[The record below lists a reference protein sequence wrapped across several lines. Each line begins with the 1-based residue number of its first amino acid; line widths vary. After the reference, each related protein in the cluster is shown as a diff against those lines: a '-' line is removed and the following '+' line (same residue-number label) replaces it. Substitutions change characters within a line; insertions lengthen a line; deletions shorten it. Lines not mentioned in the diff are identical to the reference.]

1 MSMNDKVSLLKELYH
16 EIAGKGQ
23 DGDTML
29 AHINSEEALLLKA
42 HGGSGTINPNTGL
55 PEYKKAVKKV
65 VKVVKKI
72 APIAIAAAGAYYG
85 GSALLAGK
93 ASGASAFLGK
103 AAASSTFP
111 SLLSTAGGVGTAT
124 SAFGSIGTAIGSAV
138 TAAGGYGNIIQGAGL
153 LSSVAGNVQ
162 SAKYISQGTD
172 AVREQTIQANKAEE
186 ARNRYNQLLQKR
198 NRLATIRQARI
209 GQGQIGGS
217 MGALGAGGTSS
228 YTGAVGAIGSQT
240 SANLGNINV
249 AQDVG
254 NQITGFNVAA
264 ANAGSQAN
272 SAKAKA
278 GMWSNVDTL
287 GGTLLAQGGNI
298 ASIFGQK

>member
-1 MSMNDKVSLLKELYH
+1 MSIAEMSMNDKVALLKELYH

-29 AHINSEEALLLKA
+29 AHINPQEALLLKA

-55 PEYKKAVKKV
+55 PEYKKSF
-65 VKVVKKI
+65 KKI
-72 APIAIAAAGAYYG
+72 IKVAAVAAAAYYG
-85 GSALLAGK
+85 GPALAG
-93 ASGASAFLGK
+93 ALGGTT
-103 AAASSTFP
+103 AASVGTTAFWAGAN
-111 SLLSTAGGVGTAT
+111 TAGFSGLGAT
-124 SAFGSIGTAIGSAV
+124 LGSGFVSNAIS
-138 TAAGGYGNIIQGAGL
+138 GAGL
-153 LSSVAGNVQ
+153 LSNVAGNIQ
-162 SAKYISQGTD
+162 SQKYQSQQAGFQ
-172 AVREQTIQANKAEE
+172 REQVTQQNQAEE

-198 NRLATIRQARI
+198 SRLATIRQARI
-209 GQGQIGGS
+209 GQGQIAGS
-217 MGALGAGGTSS
+217 MGALGSGGTSS

-272 SAKAKA
+272 TA
-278 GMWSNVDTL
+278 GSKSSMWNNVSTL
-287 GGTLLAQGGNI
+287 GGTLLSQGPEIANI
-298 ASIFGQK
+298 FKS

>member
-1 MSMNDKVSLLKELYH
+1 MSIAKMSMNDKVSLLKELYY

-29 AHINSEEALLLKA
+29 AHINPEEALLLKA

-55 PEYKKAVKKV
+55 PEYKKAVKTV
-65 VKVVKKI
+65 VKVAAV
-72 APIAIAAAGAYYG
+72 AAAVYYG
-85 GSALLAGK
+85 GPALMSAMAP
-93 ASGASAFLGK
+93 S
-103 AAASSTFP
+103 AAASVGTTAFWAGAN
-111 SLLSTAGGVGTAT
+111 TAGFAGLGAT
-124 SAFGSIGTAIGSAV
+124 LGSGLTLSNAIS
-138 TAAGGYGNIIQGAGL
+138 GAGL

-162 SAKYISQGTD
+162 SQKYISKGTD
-172 AVREQTIQANKAEE
+172 AMREQTVQANNADE

-198 NRLATIRQARI
+198 SRLSSIRQARI
-209 GQGQIGGS
+209 GQGQIGGN
-217 MGALGAGGTSS
+217 MGILGQGGTSGF
-228 YTGAVGAIGSQT
+228 TGSIGSIGSQT

-249 AQDVG
+249 AEDVG

-278 GMWSNVDTL
+278 GMWSSVDTL
-287 GGTLLAQGGNI
+287 GGTLLSQSDKI
-298 ASIFGQK
+298 ASIFGQT

>member
-1 MSMNDKVSLLKELYH
+1 MSIAEMSMNDKVSLLKELYH

-29 AHINSEEALLLKA
+29 AHINPEEALLLKA

-55 PEYKKAVKKV
+55 PEYKKTIKTAVKV
-65 VKVVKKI
+65 AAV
-72 APIAIAAAGAYYG
+72 AAAAYYG
-85 GSALLAGK
+85 GPALMSAMAP
-93 ASGASAFLGK
+93 S
-103 AAASSTFP
+103 AAATVGTTAFWAGAN
-111 SLLSTAGGVGTAT
+111 TAGFAGLGAT
-124 SAFGSIGTAIGSAV
+124 LGSGLTLSNAIS
-138 TAAGGYGNIIQGAGL
+138 GAGL
-153 LSSVAGNVQ
+153 LSNVAGNIQ
-162 SAKYISQGTD
+162 SQKYASQQSGFQ
-172 AVREQTIQANKAEE
+172 REQVAQQNKAEE

-198 NRLATIRQARI
+198 SRLATIRQGRI
-209 GQGQIGGS
+209 QQGQIAGS
-217 MGALGAGGTSS
+217 MGVLGSGGTSS

-272 SAKAKA
+272 TAASKG
-278 GMWSNVDTL
+278 GMWSNVSTL
-287 GGTLLAQGGNI
+287 GGTFLEQGGNI
-298 ASIFGQK
+298 ASIFGKS

>member
-1 MSMNDKVSLLKELYH
+1 MSIAEMSMNDKVALLKELYH

-29 AHINSEEALLLKA
+29 AHINPQEALLLKA

-55 PEYKKAVKKV
+55 PEYKKV
-65 VKVVKKI
+65 VKAAI
-72 APIAIAAAGAYYG
+72 PIAITVAAAYATGGFSTAASAGAW
-85 GSALLAGK
+85 GSA
-93 ASGASAFLGK
+93 
-103 AAASSTFP
+103 
-111 SLLSTAGGVGTAT
+111 GGM
-124 SAFGSIGTAIGSAV
+124 GSIGTAGVSGGLFSGLSAS
-138 TAAGGYGNIIQGAGL
+138 TIMQGAGL
-153 LSSVAGNVQ
+153 LSNVAGNIQ
-162 SAKYISQGTD
+162 SQKYASQQSGFQ
-172 AVREQTIQANKAEE
+172 REQVTQQNKAEE

-198 NRLATIRQARI
+198 SRLATIRQGRI
-209 GQGQIGGS
+209 QQGQIAGS
-217 MGALGAGGTSS
+217 MGALGSGGTSS

-272 SAKAKA
+272 TAGSKS
-278 GMWSNVDTL
+278 GMWNNVSTL
-287 GGTLLAQGGNI
+287 GGTFLSKGPEIANI
-298 ASIFGQK
+298 FKS

>member
-1 MSMNDKVSLLKELYH
+1 MSIAEMSMNDKVALLKELYH

-29 AHINSEEALLLKA
+29 AHINPQEALLLKA

-55 PEYKKAVKKV
+55 PEYKKV
-65 VKVVKKI
+65 VKAAI
-72 APIAIAAAGAYYG
+72 PIAIAVGVGYATGGFGTAASAGAW
-85 GSALLAGK
+85 GSA
-93 ASGASAFLGK
+93 
-103 AAASSTFP
+103 
-111 SLLSTAGGVGTAT
+111 GGM
-124 SAFGSIGTAIGSAV
+124 GSIGTAGVSGGLFSGLSAS
-138 TAAGGYGNIIQGAGL
+138 TIMQGAGL
-153 LSSVAGNVQ
+153 LSNVAGNIQ
-162 SAKYISQGTD
+162 SQKYASQQSGFQ
-172 AVREQTIQANKAEE
+172 REQVTQQNKAEE

-198 NRLATIRQARI
+198 SRLATIRQGRI
-209 GQGQIGGS
+209 QQGQIAGS
-217 MGALGAGGTSS
+217 MGALGSGGTSS

-272 SAKAKA
+272 TAGSKS
-278 GMWSNVDTL
+278 GMWNNVSTL
-287 GGTLLAQGGNI
+287 GGTFLEQGDKI
-298 ASIFGQK
+298 ASIFGKK

>member
-1 MSMNDKVSLLKELYH
+1 MSIAEMSMNDKVSLLKELYH

-29 AHINSEEALLLKA
+29 AHINPEEALLLKA

-55 PEYKKAVKKV
+55 PEYKKTVKKA
-65 VKVVKKI
+65 VKVVKKV
-72 APIAIAAAGAYYG
+72 APYVAAAVGAYYG
-85 GSALLAGK
+85 GPALMSAMAP
-93 ASGASAFLGK
+93 S
-103 AAASSTFP
+103 AAASVGTTAFWAGAN
-111 SLLSTAGGVGTAT
+111 TAGFAGLGAT
-124 SAFGSIGTAIGSAV
+124 LGSGLTLSNAIS
-138 TAAGGYGNIIQGAGL
+138 GAGL

-162 SAKYISQGTD
+162 SQKYISQGTD
-172 AVREQTIQANKAEE
+172 AVREQTVQANKADE

-198 NRLATIRQARI
+198 SRLATIRQARI
-209 GQGQIGGS
+209 GQGRIGGS

-264 ANAGSQAN
+264 ANAGSEAS
-272 SAKAKA
+272 SAQAKA
-278 GMWSNVDTL
+278 GMWSNVDNL
-287 GGTLLAQGGNI
+287 GGTLLSQGDKI
-298 ASIFGQK
+298 ASIFA

>member
-1 MSMNDKVSLLKELYH
+1 MSLAEMSMNDKVSLLKELYH

-29 AHINSEEALLLKA
+29 AHINPEEALLLKA

-55 PEYKKAVKKV
+55 PEYKKVVKKV
-65 VKVVKKI
+65 L
-72 APIAIAAAGAYYG
+72 PIAVAVGIGMATGGFGTAASAGAW
-85 GSALLAGK
+85 GSA
-93 ASGASAFLGK
+93 
-103 AAASSTFP
+103 
-111 SLLSTAGGVGTAT
+111 GGL
-124 SAFGSIGTAIGSAV
+124 GSIGTAGVSGGLFSGMTLG
-138 TAAGGYGNIIQGAGL
+138 TALQGAGL
-153 LSSVAGNVQ
+153 LSNVAGSIQ
-162 SAKYISQGTD
+162 SKKYANQQNQFQ
-172 AVREQTIQANKAEE
+172 REQVTQQNKAEE

-198 NRLATIRQARI
+198 SRLATIRQARI

-217 MGALGAGGTSS
+217 MGALGAGGTSG
-228 YTGAVGAIGSQT
+228 YTGAVGAIGTQT

-272 SAKAKA
+272 TAASKSN
-278 GMWSNVDTL
+278 MWSDASTL
-287 GGTLLAQGGNI
+287 GGTLLSQGSNI
-298 ASIFGQK
+298 ASIFGQS

>member
-1 MSMNDKVSLLKELYH
+1 MSIAEMSMNDKVALLKELYH

-29 AHINSEEALLLKA
+29 AHINPQEALLLKA

-55 PEYKKAVKKV
+55 PEYKKTFKKV
-65 VKVVKKI
+65 VKVAKKV
-72 APIAIAAAGAYYG
+72 APYVAVAAGAYYG
-85 GSALLAGK
+85 YGALTAG
-93 ASGASAFLGK
+93 
-103 AAASSTFP
+103 AAATTASSTFP
-111 SLLSTAGGVGTAT
+111 TLLTTAGGIGTAT
-124 SAFGSIGTAIGSAV
+124 SAFGGIGTAISGAV

-172 AVREQTIQANKAEE
+172 AMREQTVQANKADE

-198 NRLATIRQARI
+198 SRLATIRQARI
-209 GQGQIGGS
+209 GQGQIGGN
-217 MGALGAGGTSS
+217 MGILGQGGTSGF
-228 YTGAVGAIGSQT
+228 TGSIGSIGSQT

-249 AQDVG
+249 AEDVG
-254 NQITGFNVAA
+254 NQITGFNVAG

-287 GGTLLAQGGNI
+287 GGTLLAQGDNI
-298 ASIFGQK
+298 ASIFGQT

>member
-29 AHINSEEALLLKA
+29 AHINPEEALLLKA
-42 HGGSGTINPNTGL
+42 HGGSGTINPHTGL
-55 PEYKKAVKKV
+55 LEYKPVKKAVKTV
-65 VKVVKKI
+65 VKVAKKV
-72 APIAIAAAGAYYG
+72 APIAAVAAGAYYG
-85 GSALLAGK
+85 YGALTAG
-93 ASGASAFLGK
+93 
-103 AAASSTFP
+103 AAATTASSTFP
-111 SLLSTAGGVGTAT
+111 TLLTTAGGVGTAT
-124 SAFGSIGTAIGSAV
+124 SAFGGIGTAIGGAV

-172 AVREQTIQANKAEE
+172 AMREQTVQANKADE

-198 NRLATIRQARI
+198 SRLATIRQARI
-209 GQGQIGGS
+209 GQGRIGGA

-272 SAKAKA
+272 SAQAKA

-298 ASIFGQK
+298 ASIFGQT